1 MDSPPLYV
9 VDANVLIDLH
19 IGQLLEEFFRLP
31 FQLLAPDVIIAEL
44 QDPDG
49 KKLLGYGLQS
59 RELSGEQVMEVGSLA
74 AAHRRVST
82 NDLFALVLARG
93 LKVPLLT
100 GDRYL
105 ARIGAQAGV
114 VVHGTLWILDELVRL
129 EVIAPAQAAAGLRR
143 MLARGSRLPQVECQ
157 RRLKRW
163 GAR

>member
-19 IGQLLEEFFRLP
+19 IGELLEEFFRLP
-31 FQLLAPDVIIAEL
+31 FQLLAPDVIITEL

-49 KKLLGYGLQS
+49 KKLLEYGLQS
-59 RELSGEQVMEVGSLA
+59 RELSGEQVMEVASLA
-74 AAHRRVST
+74 ATHRRVSA
-82 NDLFALVLARG
+82 NDLFALVLAG
-93 LKVPLLT
+93 TLKAPLLT

-105 ARIGAQAGV
+105 ARVAGRAGV
-114 VVHGTLWILDELVRL
+114 VVHGTLWILDQLVRL
-129 EVIAPAQAAAGLRR
+129 EVIAPARAGAGLRR
-143 MLARGSRLPQVECQ
+143 MLARGTRLPQVECQ